1 VRDFVAS
8 MDRAAR
14 PGRFGEPVD
23 VEVTAAALGGV
34 GELIERADSMS
45 ILRDLL
51 AGVRSASKGRLVLVG
66 GEAGVGKTALLRRF
80 CDTLGRPVVV
90 LWAGCEPLRT
100 PRPLGPLLDVA
111 EAVGG
116 EFEEL
121 VAGVARPHD
130 VALALLR
137 QLRGGRPTVLVI
149 EDVHWADEATLDVLT
164 LLARRI
170 ESVPALVL
178 ASHRDDER
186 DSSAQLRTLL
196 AEVGRGRGR
205 LTVRPLSSAGV
216 AELAEPYGVD
226 GQELYRRTGG
236 NPFFVGE
243 ILAAPGE
250 RVPESVR
257 DAVLA
262 RASRLSEPARSV
274 LEAVA
279 IIPGQVD
286 YWLLERL
293 LGELVDRVDEC
304 LTSGMLTAAGSQV
317 SFRHEL
323 ARLAIEESTAPSRRV
338 ALHREALV
346 ALVAR
351 EADFA
356 RLAHHA
362 NGAADVEAV
371 LRWAPLAAARA
382 ASSGAHRE
390 AVAHYAAALRFA
402 DELPLERRAELLQSR
417 ANECFLTDQFD
428 EAIVAQREA
437 LKCHQQLGDRL
448 GEGDALRRLSRLLS
462 YANRHDESLKL
473 SVAAVE
479 LLEQLPAG
487 PELAMAYT
495 LVAEDRFV
503 YHDLREAVRW
513 ATRALELATRLDDP
527 EGVVSALEN
536 IGVAEF
542 QGGSDDG
549 REKLERALAL
559 AETNGL
565 REYAGRAFILLVRC
579 CTRLRRPTAAREYAD
594 AGLEYCVERG
604 LETWRLYLLAGR
616 ARVELNLGLWDEAT
630 GSAALALR
638 DPRSAP
644 VVRVYASVA
653 LGLVRARRGDPA
665 ASDLLEDT
673 HPVVAATG
681 QLEWITLVAAAR
693 AEAAWLVG
701 DHATVRQVTDEGL
714 ALALECQEPWSIAE
728 LAYWRW
734 LTGVQDELPEVDEV
748 VPYRLS
754 IAGEWAQAAKLWRDI
769 GCPYEAAL
777 ALAGADDETALRR
790 AHDELQALGARPA
803 VAIVA
808 RRLRERG
815 ARGVPRGPRPQ
826 TRANP
831 AGLTG
836 RELEVLAL
844 LVDGMRNAEIAE
856 RLVISKKT
864 VDHHVSAVLR
874 KLDARTRGEASA
886 AASNLGLLRHDH
898 RPTLEP

>member
-1 VRDFVAS
+1 
-8 MDRAAR
+8 MGRAAG
-14 PGRFGEPVD
+14 PGRFEGR
-23 VEVTAAALGGV
+23 VEVEVSVAALSGA
-34 GELIERADSMS
+34 GELIERAESVS
-45 ILRDLL
+45 VLRELL
-51 AGVRSASKGRLVLVG
+51 AGVRSCSKGRLVLVG

-80 CDTLGRPVVV
+80 CDALGKPVVV
-90 LWAGCEPLRT
+90 LWASCEPLRT

-111 EAVGG
+111 EVVGG

-137 QLRGGRPTVLVI
+137 QLRSERLTVLVI

-186 DSSAQLRTLL
+186 DSSAQLRTVL
-196 AEVGRGRGR
+196 AEVGRGGGR
-205 LTVRPLSSAGV
+205 LAVRPLSQVSV

-226 GQELYRRTGG
+226 GEELYRRTGG

-262 RASRLSEPARSV
+262 RASRLSDPARRV

-279 IIPGQVD
+279 VIPGQVD
-286 YWLLERL
+286 YWLLEKL
-293 LGELVDRVDEC
+293 AGELVDRVDEC
-304 LTSGMLTAAGSQV
+304 LASGMLTAAGAQV

-323 ARLAIEESTAPSRRV
+323 ARLAIEESTAPSRQV

-346 ALVAR
+346 ALVER

-362 NGAADVEAV
+362 ESAGDVEAV
-371 LRWAPLAAARA
+371 LRWAPLAAVRA

-390 AVAHYAAALRFA
+390 AVAHYGAALRFA
-402 DELPLERRAELLQSR
+402 DCLTLERRAELLQGR
-417 ANECFLTDQFD
+417 ASECFLTDQFD

-437 LKCHQQLGDRL
+437 LGCHRQLGDRL
-448 GEGDALRRLSRLLS
+448 GEGDALRRLSRLLA

-479 LLEQLPAG
+479 LLEQLPVG
-487 PELAMAYT
+487 PELAMAYS
-495 LVAEDRFV
+495 LVAEDQFV
-503 YHDLREAVRW
+503 YHDLDEAVRW
-513 ATRALELATRLDDP
+513 GARALELATRLDNT

-536 IGVAEF
+536 IGAAEF
-542 QGGSDDG
+542 QSGSDAG
-549 REKLERALAL
+549 RKKLEQALAL
-559 AETNGL
+559 AEKNGL

-594 AGLEYCVERG
+594 TGLEYCVERG
-604 LETWRLYLLAGR
+604 LETWRLYLLASR
-616 ARVELNLGLWDEAT
+616 ARVDANLGRWDEAS

-653 LGLVRARRGDPA
+653 LGLVRARRGDPG
-665 ASDLLEDT
+665 ASELLEEAHT
-673 HPVVAATG
+673 VVAATG

-693 AEAAWLVG
+693 AEAAWLAS
-701 DHATVRQVTDEGL
+701 DYSTVTEVTDDGL

-734 LTGVQDELPEVDEV
+734 LSGVRDELPEEKAV

-754 IAGEWAQAAKLWRDI
+754 IAGEWARAAKLWRGI

-777 ALAGADDETALRR
+777 ALAAADDEAALRR
-790 AHDELQALGARPA
+790 AHDELQPLGARPA
-803 VAIVA
+803 IAIVA

-815 ARGVPRGPRPQ
+815 ARGVPRGPRRQ

-844 LVDGMRNAEIAE
+844 LAEGMRNAEIAA
-856 RLVISKKT
+856 RLVISEKT
-864 VDHHVSAVLR
+864 VDHHVSSVLR

-886 AASNLGLLRHDH
+886 TAFDLGLTRHDH
-898 RPTLEP
+898 RPTVEP